1 MVSSKVRQGAVGGT
15 CEGKRSCRAYTGKA
29 VLQDLADNGA
39 DMCKKAGYVMESLEG
54 GPCFDGTVPPE
65 SSCPSKDGQMDEL
78 WFVAL
83 LGVGLVAFFFV
94 VIIGG
99 AALSFRQ
106 HAQQLAK
113 ASKSSKGGPVSNVS
127 MQGSI
132 PADTAQIRQR
142 RLERFDSS

>member
-1 MVSSKVRQGAVGGT
+1 MVRR
-15 CEGKRSCRAYTGKA
+15 EAYGRTHRGKA

-39 DMCKKAGYVMESLEG
+39 DMCKKAGYNVESMKG
-54 GPCFDGTVPPE
+54 VPCFDGTVPPE

-83 LGVGLVAFFFV
+83 LGVGLIAFFFV

-113 ASKSSKGGPVSNVS
+113 ASKSSKGGPVSEVS